1 MQCHLVQYSMTII
14 SFLKKLF
21 LSPEGTEV
29 IYPSR
34 TILLY
39 LILNPKKHVFLLMLK
54 FPLLWWKMAFLITIE
69 EGTMANFISNKL

>member
-1 MQCHLVQYSMTII
+1 MQCHLLRYSMTII

-39 LILNPKKHVFLLMLK
+39 LILNPKKHVFLPMLK
-54 FPLLWWKMAFLITIE
+54 FPLLWKMAFLITIE
-69 EGTMANFISNKL
+69 EGTTANFISNKL